1 MDQLDP
7 DSGDEVGQLPTVGEE
22 EEIASHGDDE
32 EKEDDDDNEEG
43 EAVTTSQ
50 RFAGSKAVD
59 ANEKEPDVVKE
70 KVVEEE
76 KEDTKAALPKKET
89 KASNSRTSL

>member
-43 EAVTTSQ
+43 EE
-50 RFAGSKAVD
+50 SKAVD
-59 ANEKEPDVVKE
+59 ANEKETDVVKE
-70 KVVEEE
+70 KVGEEE